1 MVTFTNLLGVPFLV
15 NQSNLAHP
23 HREPPKAAQMV
34 FGGSKQ
40 TRGHTGSHETRPI
53 EN

>member
-15 NQSNLAHP
+15 NESNLEYP
-23 HREPPKAAQMV
+23 HGEPPKATQMF
-34 FGGSKQ
+34 FGGSQQK
-40 TRGHTGSHETRPI
+40 RGHTGSHETRPI